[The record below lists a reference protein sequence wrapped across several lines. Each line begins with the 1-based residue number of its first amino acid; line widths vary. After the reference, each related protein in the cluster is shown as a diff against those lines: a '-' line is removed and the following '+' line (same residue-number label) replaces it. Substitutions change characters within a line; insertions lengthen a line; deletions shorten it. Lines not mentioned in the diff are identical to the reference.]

1 MSKIEQRLPDDWH
14 PDTWSSLDQEQEE
27 DLRTEQREASS
38 LLVFVVLSLLI
49 GTVSIWAGIASGRI

>member
-38 LLVFVVLSLLI
+38 LLVFVVLSLII
-49 GTVSIWAGIASGRI
+49 GTASIWIGIASGRI

>member
-1 MSKIEQRLPDDWH
+1 VSKIEQRLPDDWH
-14 PDTWSSLDQEQEE
+14 PDTWSSFDQEQEE

-38 LLVFVVLSLLI
+38 LLVFVVLSLAI

>member
-1 MSKIEQRLPDDWH
+1 MSKIERRLPDDWH

-27 DLRTEQREASS
+27 DLRTEEREASS
-38 LLVFVVLSLLI
+38 LLVFVVLSLVI